1 MIEDLRKEFSEY
13 RRRQEMEM
21 LEMNNKVSELQFEL
35 DQIQKDRHAL
45 DRLVDEARQEDS
57 KHSLYFGQI
66 LMSVENLFLRCTT
79 TRKMIQH
86 FLEVKED
93 EGTKGKDEGDDE

>member
-21 LEMNNKVSELQFEL
+21 LEMNNRVSELQTEL

-45 DRLVDEARQEDS
+45 DRQVDEHRQEDS

-79 TRKMIQH
+79 TRRTIQH
-86 FLEVKED
+86 ALELKEQED
-93 EGTKGKDEGDDE
+93 NEGGDA